1 MTQTTSTA
9 TLFSYQFKD
18 PGIYVFSLSTDA
30 NKKMVNFF
38 LVSGIYKEI
47 FSNNIIMHYFLVS
60 QQILYDSIDCFT
72 RIKILLQEICELL
85 KLI

>member
-1 MTQTTSTA
+1 
-9 TLFSYQFKD
+9 
-18 PGIYVFSLSTDA
+18 
-30 NKKMVNFF
+30 
-38 LVSGIYKEI
+38 
-47 FSNNIIMHYFLVS
+47 MHYFFVS